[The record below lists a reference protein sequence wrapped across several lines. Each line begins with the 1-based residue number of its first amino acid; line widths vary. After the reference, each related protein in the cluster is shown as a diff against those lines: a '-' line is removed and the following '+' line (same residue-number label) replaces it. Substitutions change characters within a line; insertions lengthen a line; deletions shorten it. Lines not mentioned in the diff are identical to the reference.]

1 MKKPSFL
8 GLRFCLLILIELA
21 ATGYCLSQATP
32 IPRGVREAEQAEEQA
47 EKNIP
52 PPANPGKAVDSGKL
66 QREADQLASL
76 AQGIPSEVNDVSKGT
91 LPKDLI
97 DRLKQVE
104 KLSKQLRRELT
115 Q

>member
-1 MKKPSFL
+1 MKKPLFL
-8 GLRFCLLILIELA
+8 AFRFFLLVLIEVA
-21 ATGYCLSQATP
+21 ANGYCLSQARP
-32 IPRGVREAEQAEEQA
+32 IPRGIREAEQAEEQTQ
-47 EKNIP
+47 KNIP
-52 PPANPGKAVDSGKL
+52 PPANPRKAVDPAKL

-76 AQGIPSEVNDVSKGT
+76 AQGVPSEVNDVRKGT
-91 LPKDLI
+91 LPKDLL